1 MTSLLWATH
10 LTSKGFKLV
19 LLGPNLSKLDHTCS
33 NWFKVEQT
41 YLDLH
46 KLVSNLHKRCIFIY
60 YEPPLTQNGWTMTSD
75 WPRGC
80 EAALFVVRE
89 DPFVAFL
96 SFDQIWLKF
105 AQKVHLY
112 ILWTSI
118 DSKWLNY
125 DLGLTSR
132 LWGRTFCGEGG
143 PICGIPQFWSDL
155 AQICPKGVFFNI
167 INFHNLRMGDLW
179 PQGGLEAVRLPLL
192 W

>member
-1 MTSLLWATH
+1 MTPRRGQMVGRMGVKSRFNSDLHQIWWEGAFLQVIEGSLIIFMTSLLWATH

-60 YEPPLTQNGWTMTSD
+60 YEPPLTQIRWTMTSD

-80 EAALFVVRE
+80 EAELFVVRE

-105 AQKVHLY
+105 APNVY
-112 ILWTSI
+112 FSI
-118 DSKWLNY
+118 S
-125 DLGLTSR
+125 
-132 LWGRTFCGEGG
+132 
-143 PICGIPQFWSDL
+143 
-155 AQICPKGVFFNI
+155 
-167 INFHNLRMGDLW
+167 
-179 PQGGLEAVRLPLL
+179 
-192 W
+192 